1 MHCNYMYMYS
11 TPGEKKLHVH
21 VVHIYCSTHMYTGVY
36 FLAVPDV
43 LPDIPG
49 SDRRRDPDERLYP
62 DHGMSHDFDEAS

>member
-1 MHCNYMYMYS
+1 
-11 TPGEKKLHVH
+11 
-21 VVHIYCSTHMYTGVY
+21 MYTGVY

-49 SDRRRDPDERLYP
+49 SDRRRDPNERLYP

>member
-1 MHCNYMYMYS
+1 MYCNYMYMYS
-11 TPGEKKLHVH
+11 THLLP
-21 VVHIYCSTHMYTGVY
+21 CSTHMYTGVY

-49 SDRRRDPDERLYP
+49 SDRRRDPDGRLYP